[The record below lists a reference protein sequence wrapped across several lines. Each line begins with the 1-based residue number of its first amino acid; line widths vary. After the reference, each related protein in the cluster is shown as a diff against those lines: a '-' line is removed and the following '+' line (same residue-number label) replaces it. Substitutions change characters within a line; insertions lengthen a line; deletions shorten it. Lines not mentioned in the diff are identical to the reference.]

1 MPGVSE
7 LPSVNSL
14 IENIVS
20 ELPPQISKDD
30 AADLRALLHEHLG
43 KALLEG
49 EFYRRLN
56 HEMISGLQDIYQ
68 QIHQAKEPDAG
79 ILDKNESEQLFNEA
93 SKQLD
98 EIMTT
103 TEEAASHILNIIE
116 RQQDMA
122 PENAELLRLASERR
136 LNREE
141 VARLFELNDLVDED
155 LTDILTA
162 LSFQDLTGQRIKK
175 IVATLKTIESKA
187 FELVMSTGLAMKAHA
202 KEPGKDMETIQT
214 EAKRKASELK
224 GPTLDANQKNVDDL
238 LAELGL

>member
-20 ELPPQISKDD
+20 EFPPQISKDD

-56 HEMISGLQDIYQ
+56 HEMMSGLQDIYQ
-68 QIHQAKEPDAG
+68 QIHQAKEPNAC
-79 ILDKNESEQLFNEA
+79 ILDKNESEQLFSEA

-103 TEEAASHILNIIE
+103 TEEATSHILNIIE
-116 RQQDMA
+116 RQQDLA

-155 LTDILTA
+155 LTDILTT

-175 IVATLKTIESKA
+175 IVATLKTIEGKA

>member
-7 LPSVNSL
+7 LPSINAL

-30 AADLRALLHEHLG
+30 AAYLRALLHEHLG

-56 HEMISGLQDIYQ
+56 HEMMSGLQDIYQ

-103 TEEAASHILNIIE
+103 TEEATSHILNIIE
-116 RQQDMA
+116 RQQDLA

-136 LNREE
+136 LDREE

-155 LTDILTA
+155 LTDILTT

-175 IVATLKTIESKA
+175 IVATLKTIEGKA

>member
-20 ELPPQISKDD
+20 ELPPQISRDD
-30 AADLRALLHEHLG
+30 AADLRALLHKHLG

-56 HEMISGLQDIYQ
+56 HEMMSGLQDIYQ

-224 GPTLDANQKNVDDL
+224 GPTLGANQKNVDDL

>member
-7 LPSVNSL
+7 LPSINAL

-56 HEMISGLQDIYQ
+56 HEMMSGLQDIYQ
-68 QIHQAKEPDAG
+68 QIHQAKEPNAC
-79 ILDKNESEQLFNEA
+79 ILDKNESEQLFSEA

-103 TEEAASHILNIIE
+103 TEEATSHILNIIE
-116 RQQDMA
+116 RQQDLA

-136 LNREE
+136 LDREE

-155 LTDILTA
+155 LTDILTT

-175 IVATLKTIESKA
+175 IVATLKTIEGKA

>member
-1 MPGVSE
+1 
-7 LPSVNSL
+7 
-14 IENIVS
+14 
-20 ELPPQISKDD
+20 
-30 AADLRALLHEHLG
+30 
-43 KALLEG
+43 
-49 EFYRRLN
+49 
-56 HEMISGLQDIYQ
+56 
-68 QIHQAKEPDAG
+68 
-79 ILDKNESEQLFNEA
+79 
-93 SKQLD
+93 
-98 EIMTT
+98 MTT
-103 TEEAASHILNIIE
+103 TEEATSHILNIIE
-116 RQQDMA
+116 RQQDLA

-136 LNREE
+136 LDREE

-155 LTDILTA
+155 LTDILTT

-175 IVATLKTIESKA
+175 IVATLKTIEGKA

>member
-20 ELPPQISKDD
+20 EFPPQISKDD

-56 HEMISGLQDIYQ
+56 HEMMSGLQDIYQ
-68 QIHQAKEPDAG
+68 QIHQAKEPNAC
-79 ILDKNESEQLFNEA
+79 ILDKNESEQLFSEA

-103 TEEAASHILNIIE
+103 TEEATSHILNIIE
-116 RQQDMA
+116 RQQDLA

-136 LNREE
+136 LDREE

-155 LTDILTA
+155 LTDILTT

-175 IVATLKTIESKA
+175 IVATLKTIEGKA

>member
-1 MPGVSE
+1 MTGVSE

-20 ELPPQISKDD
+20 ELPPQISKDY

-56 HEMISGLQDIYQ
+56 HEMMSGLQDIYQ

-98 EIMTT
+98 EIMAT

-141 VARLFELNDLVDED
+141 VARLFELNELVDKD

-175 IVATLKTIESKA
+175 IVATLKTIEGKA

>member
-20 ELPPQISKDD
+20 EFPPQISKDD

-56 HEMISGLQDIYQ
+56 HEMMSGLQDIYQ

-79 ILDKNESEQLFNEA
+79 ILDKNESEQLFSEA

-103 TEEAASHILNIIE
+103 TEEATSHILNIIE
-116 RQQDMA
+116 RQQDLA

-136 LNREE
+136 LDREE

-155 LTDILTA
+155 LTDILTT

-175 IVATLKTIESKA
+175 IVATLKTIEGKA

-238 LAELGL
+238 LAEPGL

>member
-56 HEMISGLQDIYQ
+56 HEMMSGLQDIYQ

-103 TEEAASHILNIIE
+103 TEEAASQILNIIE

-141 VARLFELNDLVDED
+141 VARLFELNELVDKD

-175 IVATLKTIESKA
+175 IVATLKTIEGKA

>member
-7 LPSVNSL
+7 LPSINAL

-30 AADLRALLHEHLG
+30 AAYLRALLHEHLG

-56 HEMISGLQDIYQ
+56 HEMMSGLQDIYQ
-68 QIHQAKEPDAG
+68 QIHQAKEPNAC
-79 ILDKNESEQLFNEA
+79 ILDKNESEQLFSEA

-103 TEEAASHILNIIE
+103 TEEATSHILNIIE
-116 RQQDMA
+116 RQQDLA

-136 LNREE
+136 LDREE

-155 LTDILTA
+155 LTDILTT

-175 IVATLKTIESKA
+175 IVATLKTIEGKA

>member
-7 LPSVNSL
+7 LPSVNAL

-20 ELPPQISKDD
+20 ELPPQISRDD
-30 AADLRALLHEHLG
+30 AADLRALLHKHLG

-56 HEMISGLQDIYQ
+56 HEMMSGLQDIYQ

-103 TEEAASHILNIIE
+103 TEEAASQILNIIE

-141 VARLFELNDLVDED
+141 VARLFELNELVDKD

-238 LAELGL
+238 LAEPGL

>member
-20 ELPPQISKDD
+20 EFPPQISKDD

-56 HEMISGLQDIYQ
+56 HEMMSGLQDIYQ

-103 TEEAASHILNIIE
+103 TEEAASQILNIIE

-141 VARLFELNDLVDED
+141 VARLFELNELVDKD

>member
-7 LPSVNSL
+7 LPSINAL
-14 IENIVS
+14 IENIAS

-30 AADLRALLHEHLG
+30 AAYLRALLHEHLG

-56 HEMISGLQDIYQ
+56 HEMMSGLQDIYQ
-68 QIHQAKEPDAG
+68 QIHQAKEPNAC
-79 ILDKNESEQLFNEA
+79 ILDKNESEQLFSEA

-103 TEEAASHILNIIE
+103 TEEATSHILNIIE
-116 RQQDMA
+116 RQQDLA

-136 LNREE
+136 LDREE

-155 LTDILTA
+155 LTDILTT

-175 IVATLKTIESKA
+175 IVATLKTIEGKA

-238 LAELGL
+238 LAKLGL

>member
-7 LPSVNSL
+7 LPSINAL

-30 AADLRALLHEHLG
+30 AAYLRALLHEHLG

-56 HEMISGLQDIYQ
+56 HEMMSGLQDIYQ
-68 QIHQAKEPDAG
+68 QIHQAKEPNAC
-79 ILDKNESEQLFNEA
+79 ILDKNESEQLFSEA

-103 TEEAASHILNIIE
+103 TEEATSHILNIIE
-116 RQQDMA
+116 RQQDLA

-136 LNREE
+136 LDREE

-155 LTDILTA
+155 LTDILTT

-175 IVATLKTIESKA
+175 IVATLKTIEGKA

-238 LAELGL
+238 LAKLGL

>member
-7 LPSVNSL
+7 LPSVTAL

-30 AADLRALLHEHLG
+30 AAYLRALLHEHLG

-56 HEMISGLQDIYQ
+56 HEMMSGLQDIYQ
-68 QIHQAKEPDAG
+68 QIHQAKEPNAC

-103 TEEAASHILNIIE
+103 TEEAASQILNIIE

-136 LNREE
+136 LDREE

-155 LTDILTA
+155 LTDILTT

-175 IVATLKTIESKA
+175 IVATLKTIEGKA

>member
-141 VARLFELNDLVDED
+141 VARLFELNNLVDED

-224 GPTLDANQKNVDDL
+224 GPTLGANQKNVDDL

>member
-1 MPGVSE
+1 MPGVSD

-20 ELPPQISKDD
+20 ELPPQISKDN

-56 HEMISGLQDIYQ
+56 QEMMSGLQDIYQ

-79 ILDKNESEQLFNEA
+79 ILDKKESEQLFNEA

-103 TEEAASHILNIIE
+103 TEEATSHILNIIE
-116 RQQDMA
+116 RQQDLA

-136 LNREE
+136 LDREE

-175 IVATLKTIESKA
+175 IVATLKTIEGKA

>member
-20 ELPPQISKDD
+20 EFPPQISKDD

-56 HEMISGLQDIYQ
+56 HEMMSGLQDIYQ

-141 VARLFELNDLVDED
+141 IARLFELNNLVDED

-224 GPTLDANQKNVDDL
+224 GPTLGANQKNVDDL